1 MAKAV
6 LLFVVGV
13 VLGLLA
19 MGLTVAAVEWAG
31 MRLYPLPPGL
41 DPARPGDLARIL
53 AAAPFGALASVVAAW
68 VLGGGRG
75 WRRGSRR
82 LAPLASRSRRLRGPG
97 GGRGGVVDAERDH
110 RSPAVDDA
118 VRPAVAR
125 PRRPAGGVADRP
137 AQADIATLNSGAP
150 SALRLTTHHQHGAR
164 RAARIRT
171 R

>member
-68 VLGGGRG
+68 VLGAFVG
-75 WRRGSRR
+75 
-82 LAPLASRSRRLRGPG
+82 
-97 GGRGGVVDAERDH
+97 
-110 RSPAVDDA
+110 
-118 VRPAVAR
+118 
-125 PRRPAGGVADRP
+125 GGVAAVVSRHWP
-137 AQADIATLNSGAP
+137 
-150 SALRLTTHHQHGAR
+150 
-164 RAARIRT
+164 RAAAACVGLAVVAAAW
-171 R
+171 

>member
-68 VLGGGRG
+68 VLG
-75 WRRGSRR
+75 
-82 LAPLASRSRRLRGPG
+82 AFVG
-97 GGRGGVVDAERDH
+97 GGVAAVVSRHWPRAAAACVGL
-110 RSPAVDDA
+110 AV
-118 VRPAVAR
+118 VAAAWSMQSEITGHPLWMTLCGLLLPVPTALLAAWR
-125 PRRPAGGVADRP
+125 TGPRRP
-137 AQADIATLNSGAP
+137 TS
-150 SALRLTTHHQHGAR
+150 R
-164 RAARIRT
+164 R
-171 R
+171 